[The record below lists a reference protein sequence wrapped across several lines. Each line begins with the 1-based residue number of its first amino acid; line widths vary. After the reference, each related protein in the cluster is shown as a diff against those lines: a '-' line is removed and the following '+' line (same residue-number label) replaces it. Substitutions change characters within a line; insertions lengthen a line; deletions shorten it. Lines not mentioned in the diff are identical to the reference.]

1 MKRVI
6 HSGIDVYVFSNLY
19 NGVQIKKNKKTI
31 GVYKGIL
38 DIENADGDYLIEM
51 VNAKFLA

>member
-6 HSGIDVYVFSNLY
+6 HSGLDVYVFSNIY
-19 NGVQIKKNKKTI
+19 NGVQIEKNKEVI